1 MVTIASTA
9 RRRAAPCTEGA
20 VQVAVARTDVGS
32 ESVRASVAALSD
44 GDRERAR
51 RFAFD
56 RERRRFIV
64 ARALLR
70 RLLAARLDIPPESV
84 ELAYGKRGKPALAG
98 RFAASDLRFNLS
110 HSEDVAVYAFAS
122 GSELGIDVE
131 AVRAIPDADDLAVR
145 CFSRREQARYQALDP
160 RDRAL
165 GFFQC
170 WTRKEAFI
178 KALGDG
184 LFHPLDR
191 FDVSLAPGEPA
202 KLLRVDGVPGEDCA
216 WTLHDFMPGPGL
228 TGAIVVQRVR
238 DDSLDEVRI
247 THRRALAGSVA
258 SQSGDSSTTTPEA
271 TSS

>member
-1 MVTIASTA
+1 MVTIAPTA
-9 RRRAAPCTEGA
+9 RQRAAPCTEGA
-20 VQVAVARTDVGS
+20 VQVVVARTDVGS
-32 ESVRASVAALSD
+32 ESVRASAAVLSD
-44 GDRERAR
+44 GERERAR

-56 RERRRFIV
+56 RDRRLFIV

-131 AVRAIPDADDLAVR
+131 AVRAIPDADDLAAR

-184 LFHPLDR
+184 MYHPLDR

-202 KLLRVDGVPGEDCA
+202 EILRVGDVPGEQCGWRLEA
-216 WTLHDFMPGPGL
+216 FSPVPGFV
-228 TGAIVVQRVR
+228 AAVVAERGR
-238 DDSLDEVRI
+238 
-247 THRRALAGSVA
+247 
-258 SQSGDSSTTTPEA
+258 
-271 TSS
+271 